1 MTDIYFLIK
10 LREIDSKPIIP
21 PMDYIS
27 IIYYRYSFNN
37 YLLDLL
43 YGQWLN
49 IFVLWFIISFLSFKQ
64 NFIKIK
70 IIKKQISVG
79 EIEGRRFLSN
89 TTFLSRNK
97 NSDRYT
103 GTIEPRFVTGFLVE
117 RAWISCPTDDFTS
130 VTD

>member
-1 MTDIYFLIK
+1 MVKYFRPLIYN
-10 LREIDSKPIIP
+10 R
-21 PMDYIS
+21 
-27 IIYYRYSFNN
+27 
-37 YLLDLL
+37 
-43 YGQWLN
+43 
-49 IFVLWFIISFLSFKQ
+49 SFLKK

-117 RAWISCPTDDFTS
+117 RA
-130 VTD
+130 

>member
-49 IFVLWFIISFLSFKQ
+49 IFVLWFIISFLKK

-70 IIKKQISVG
+70 IIKKHL
-79 EIEGRRFLSN
+79 GRR
-89 TTFLSRNK
+89 
-97 NSDRYT
+97 DRRA
-103 GTIEPRFVTGFLVE
+103 TIFIKYDIF
-117 RAWISCPTDDFTS
+117 ISK
-130 VTD
+130 

>member
-49 IFVLWFIISFLSFKQ
+49 IFVL
-64 NFIKIK
+64 
-70 IIKKQISVG
+70 
-79 EIEGRRFLSN
+79 
-89 TTFLSRNK
+89 
-97 NSDRYT
+97 
-103 GTIEPRFVTGFLVE
+103 
-117 RAWISCPTDDFTS
+117 
-130 VTD
+130 